1 MKGRRCMETQT
12 EINTLL
18 RAALWECGPATVTR
32 TLEDS
37 PLLRWVTGQ
46 VEEDAQAYAGKDPAC
61 HGSVATV
68 LRGYTSFRAVLHYRL
83 AHALTEL
90 ARASNSTGASTED
103 LQTLALLL
111 SSRGKL
117 LSGIEIHP
125 HCRIG
130 RRLVIDHGLGTV
142 VGETVDIGD
151 DAYLLGGVTLGATGI
166 ATNPDGKRHPTLGHR
181 VQVGAFAGIY
191 GPVCIGDDVFIGAGC
206 RVTQPVPAGARV
218 TLRCSMQVEQRATSD
233 QTTDAGSDTAS
244 GTRATTSNL
253 AERAWGAHR

>member
-1 MKGRRCMETQT
+1 METKR

-18 RAALWECGPATVTR
+18 RAALWECGPAPVTR
-32 TLEDS
+32 ALEGS
-37 PLLRWVTGQ
+37 PLLRRVTEQ
-46 VEEDAQAYAGKDPAC
+46 VEEDARAFAGKDPAC
-61 HGSVATV
+61 QGSIATI

-90 ARASNSTGASTED
+90 ARVSAATGASTED

-166 ATNPDGKRHPTLGHR
+166 AANPGGKRHPTLGHR

-206 RVTQPVPAGARV
+206 QVTKPIPAGARV
-218 TLRCSMQVEQRATSD
+218 TLRCSLQVEQHAPSC
-233 QTTDAGSDTAS
+233 QTADPAQSPVTGTQAANSNMAGT
-244 GTRATTSNL
+244 
-253 AERAWGAHR
+253 AWGANG